1 MNSLEEQY
9 RNPTKLNI
17 RINIHEK
24 YSENKMDWHR
34 WLFEQI
40 TISPNSRVL
49 EIGCGDGTFWLKNR
63 DRIDSS
69 WSLTLSDYS
78 EGMVQSVQQNL
89 IEIPNI
95 QYTQLNIEDIPF
107 EDNRFDVII
116 ANHMLYHVPNRKNAL
131 SEVRRIL
138 KPSGTFY
145 SSTIGQNHL
154 KEFGELLKRFDP
166 NLDFPSA
173 REHALNF
180 GVENGAEQ
188 LQGYFNEIVYK
199 DFPGGLKITDEKA
212 IEDYLLS
219 SSTELNEILVD
230 DTLEEFLRF
239 LASEKEANHG
249 VIHITK
255 STGLFE
261 SRSFSL

>member
-1 MNSLEEQY
+1 M
-9 RNPTKLNI
+9 
-17 RINIHEK
+17 
-24 YSENKMDWHR
+24 
-34 WLFEQI
+34 
-40 TISPNSRVL
+40 
-49 EIGCGDGTFWLKNR
+49 
-63 DRIDSS
+63 
-69 WSLTLSDYS
+69 TLSDYS

-89 IEIPNI
+89 IGIPNI

-116 ANHMLYHVPNRKNAL
+116 ANHMLYHVPNRKKAL

-138 KPSGTFY
+138 KPGGTFY

-154 KEFGELLKRFDP
+154 KEFGELLRRFEP

-180 GVENGAEQ
+180 GVETGAEQ

-212 IEDYLLS
+212 IVDYLLS
-219 SSTELNEILVD
+219 SNTDLHKILVNE
-230 DTLEEFLRF
+230 TLTEFLRF
-239 LASEKEANHG
+239 LTSEKESNNG

-261 SRSFSL
+261 SRSSSL